1 MNNLNVLLLGS
12 GGREHAIAWKL
23 SQSPRLN
30 HLFVAPGNPGTAKVA
45 DNIALN
51 PLDFEAVANFVSQQS
66 IDMVVVGPEEPLV
79 RGISDFLR
87 NTPSTKHVM
96 VIGPQQQAAT
106 LEGSK
111 NFAKEFMQR
120 HNIPTAKYRTFDA
133 SEVAQ
138 AKEFMLELKPPFV
151 LKADG
156 LAAGKGVIIE
166 PDYHKACQALNTLF
180 AGQFGDASQKV
191 VIEEFMTGIELSVFV
206 LTDGES
212 YLILPEAKDYK
223 RIGDGDTGANTGGMG
238 AVSPVPFA
246 NQQFMQRV
254 EERIVRP
261 TIDGLRADGIPYNGF
276 IFIGLMNVDGN
287 PFVVEYN
294 VRMGDP
300 ETEVVMPRI
309 KSDLLPLLE
318 RCAQGQLKGSTL
330 ETHKEIATTVIVVS
344 DGYPG
349 SYPKGIPITHC
360 PNNTAQTIAFHAGT
374 SVSNDQLVTAG
385 GRVMA
390 CTALAP
396 TLDKALAM
404 SYDIAQSIQYQGKF
418 YRRDIGLDLK

>member
-1 MNNLNVLLLGS
+1 M
-12 GGREHAIAWKL
+12 
-23 SQSPRLN
+23 
-30 HLFVAPGNPGTAKVA
+30 
-45 DNIALN
+45 
-51 PLDFEAVANFVSQQS
+51 
-66 IDMVVVGPEEPLV
+66 
-79 RGISDFLR
+79 
-87 NTPSTKHVM
+87 
-96 VIGPQQQAAT
+96 AA
-106 LEGSK
+106 
-111 NFAKEFMQR
+111 
-120 HNIPTAKYRTFDA
+120 
-133 SEVAQ
+133 
-138 AKEFMLELKPPFV
+138 
-151 LKADG
+151 
-156 LAAGKGVIIE
+156 
-166 PDYHKACQALNTLF
+166 
-180 AGQFGDASQKV
+180 QFFFS
-191 VIEEFMTGIELSVFV
+191 LHVFV
-206 LTDGES
+206 LLHLVFKVLNFYTRFPEHPQGIFFIVIVLFTDDAFNAAVYNQHGAGHTGS
-212 YLILPEAKDYK
+212 HFTVDCCSVNGNTAFCGLADCILFCMN
-223 RIGDGDTGANTGGMG
+223 GTNTMLADCSVCAGGMG

-360 PNNTAQTIAFHAGT
+360 PNNTDQTIAFHAGT

-396 TLDKALAM
+396 TLDKAMAM